1 MEIKYFGDNR
11 IFLKGKKETLW
22 LNPKK
27 SDLEDKN
34 YNSRIVIFTDKEN
47 NFIKLGEEEGMVIIA
62 GAGEYEIGG
71 IEIMGL
77 VGMYAINVDGVKI
90 LYLGKMEG
98 ELSEKKKEKLEEADV
113 LLNSINEKSIEMTKK
128 SAANYIVPVDFE
140 AHEAEFK
147 NFLDEYDK
155 EEAIFVDSLRV
166 EKDNLPEG
174 VEVVLLKTQ
183 A

>member
-1 MEIKYFGDNR
+1 MARHREIQII
-11 IFLKGKKETLW
+11 IFIKGKKESVW

-27 SDLEDKN
+27 SNLEDKN
-34 YNSRIVIFTDKEN
+34 YYARIIIFTDKEN
-47 NFIKLGEEEGMVIIA
+47 NFIKLGEEGEKVIVL

-77 VGMYAINVDGVKI
+77 VGMYVINVDGVKI
-90 LYLGKMEG
+90 LFLGREEG
-98 ELSEKKKEKLEEADV
+98 EFSEKKKEKLEEADV
-113 LLNSINEKSIEMTKK
+113 LLNSINDKSIEMTKK
-128 SAANYIVPVDFE
+128 SAANYVIPVDFE
-140 AHEAEFK
+140 AREAEFK
-147 NFLDEYDK
+147 KFLDEYDK
-155 EEAIFVDSLRV
+155 EEAIFVDSLKV